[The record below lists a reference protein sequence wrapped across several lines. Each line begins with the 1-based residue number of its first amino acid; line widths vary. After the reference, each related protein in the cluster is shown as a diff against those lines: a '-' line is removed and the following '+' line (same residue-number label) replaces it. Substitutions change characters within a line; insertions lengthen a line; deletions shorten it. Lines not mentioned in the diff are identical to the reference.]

1 MGPLLMPMIMDG
13 AISHYNSMFNE
24 ILQNSG
30 GCLEVPMVAEKAT
43 FQSTPDFC
51 HHNGNTDSQ
60 VYFTDFLA
68 GLVNF

>member
-1 MGPLLMPMIMDG
+1 MIMDG

-43 FQSTPDFC
+43 FRSAPDFR
-51 HHNGNTDSQ
+51 HYNGNTDKQ
-60 VYFTDFLA
+60 ADFA
-68 GLVNF
+68 DF